1 MNIKSTNSSVNNSG
15 CPLKMSDGRPFTDY
29 RPRCAINA
37 DLMTDLDKNNM
48 IKSSYE
54 SRMYLQHNAE
64 KIIEANKLTAQN
76 NLMPCAPCTRPT
88 NLSGTMY
95 PERYVVK
102 CNPTYCEKV
111 EVNKF
116 GLGTSTRVQI

>member
-1 MNIKSTNSSVNNSG
+1 MNINSTNSSVNNSG

-64 KIIEANKLTAQN
+64 KIIEANTLEEAKEALALEVVDLSTWQIKDAESQYN
-76 NLMPCAPCTRPT
+76 N
-88 NLSGTMY
+88 
-95 PERYVVK
+95 
-102 CNPTYCEKV
+102 V
-111 EVNKF
+111 EE
-116 GLGTSTRVQI
+116 VQ